1 MEKTQNKSSFWL
13 ILILS
18 FLLSFSIWIPTSI
31 TTVKAETLEET
42 PTSVEEIIEN
52 TTFITFRKGD
62 ETSKYGRNIF
72 ACYYIPNSVY
82 ESDYTY
88 GVVLFPKDY
97 GERLGLTS
105 DYFKKAEEQNI
116 TIMDI
121 MGTKNLETEDGHLFK
136 CGIANILE
144 QNTKRTFSFIFYAK
158 DQAGN
163 IAYSQPKFAAWATL
177 VAEEYTDDE
186 VVSMINDR
194 ITMESSF
201 CSIVDKIA
209 ELVNSFWIY
218 IVMAMGAVVVVWG
231 ACIGIRVSV
240 ANRREEQ
247 INSRA
252 MVKGL
257 VIGIIIMAVIAMAC
271 PLLINGLAHFVMW
284 A

>member
-82 ESDYTY
+82 ESGYTY

-105 DYFKKAEEQNI
+105 DYFKKAEEQNL

-121 MGTKNLETEDGHLFK
+121 TGTKNLEPRM
-136 CGIANILE
+136 GICLSVVL
-144 QNTKRTFSFIFYAK
+144 RIFLSK
-158 DQAGN
+158 
-163 IAYSQPKFAAWATL
+163 T
-177 VAEEYTDDE
+177 
-186 VVSMINDR
+186 
-194 ITMESSF
+194 
-201 CSIVDKIA
+201 
-209 ELVNSFWIY
+209 
-218 IVMAMGAVVVVWG
+218 
-231 ACIGIRVSV
+231 
-240 ANRREEQ
+240 RREP
-247 INSRA
+247 SRLFFTQRTR
-252 MVKGL
+252 L
-257 VIGIIIMAVIAMAC
+257 VILPIRNRS
-271 PLLINGLAHFVMW
+271 LLLGLHWLQKSIPMTRLYP
-284 A
+284 

>member
-1 MEKTQNKSSFWL
+1 M
-13 ILILS
+13 
-18 FLLSFSIWIPTSI
+18 
-31 TTVKAETLEET
+31 
-42 PTSVEEIIEN
+42 
-52 TTFITFRKGD
+52 
-62 ETSKYGRNIF
+62 
-72 ACYYIPNSVY
+72 
-82 ESDYTY
+82 
-88 GVVLFPKDY
+88 
-97 GERLGLTS
+97 
-105 DYFKKAEEQNI
+105 
-116 TIMDI
+116 
-121 MGTKNLETEDGHLFK
+121 FK

-144 QNTKRTFSFIFYAK
+144 QNMKRTFSFIFYAK

-163 IAYSQPKFAAWATL
+163 IAYSQPRFAAWATL

-201 CSIVDKIA
+201 STIVDRIA

-231 ACIGIRVSV
+231 AYIGIRISV

>member
-31 TTVKAETLEET
+31 TTVKAEDLEET
-42 PTSVEEIIEN
+42 PIGVEEIIEH

-72 ACYYIPNSVY
+72 ACFYLPNSVY
-82 ESDYTY
+82 ESSYTY
-88 GVVLFPKDY
+88 GVILFPKDY
-97 GERLGLTS
+97 GDMFDLTS
-105 DYFKKAEEQNI
+105 DYFKKAEERNI
-116 TIMDI
+116 TILDI
-121 MGTKNLETEDGHLFK
+121 PATKNLETEDGHLFK
-136 CGIANILE
+136 CGVSNILE
-144 QNTKRTFSFIFYAK
+144 QNMKRTFSFIFYVK
-158 DQAGN
+158 DSSGN
-163 IAYSQPKFAAWATL
+163 IAYSQPHFAAWSTL
-177 VAEEYTDDE
+177 VAEEYSDAE

-201 CSIVDKIA
+201 RTIVDKIA
-209 ELVNSFWIY
+209 ELVNSFWVY
-218 IVMAMGAVVVVWG
+218 IVIAMGAVVVVWG
-231 ACIGIRVSV
+231 AYIGIRISV

-252 MVKGL
+252 MVKSL
-257 VIGIIIMAVIAMAC
+257 VIGVVIMSVVAMAC